1 MKYTEMTNILEIL
14 KEKFD
19 ITPFQY
25 VNIDGDIEYIIT
37 IKPKQNKYS
46 NVSSNLLKK
55 EEFEIIKN
63 YFATSEND

>member
-1 MKYTEMTNILEIL
+1 MPNILEIL

-25 VNIDGDIEYIIT
+25 VNIDGDTEYIIT
-37 IKPKQNKYS
+37 IKPRQNKYS
-46 NVSSNLLKK
+46 NVNSNLLKK

-63 YFATSEND
+63 YFTTPEND